1 MRTKQEKLTIVK
13 LSAETVA
20 ISTQKKTRTRTK
32 TWIQLSSTKLRRNEG
47 RKNPSANFRWG
58 STKRREGVTYTP
70 SRSGTIVPCT
80 M

>member
-20 ISTQKKTRTRTK
+20 ISTKKDENEDK
-32 TWIQLSSTKLRRNEG
+32 DVELSSTKLRRKEE